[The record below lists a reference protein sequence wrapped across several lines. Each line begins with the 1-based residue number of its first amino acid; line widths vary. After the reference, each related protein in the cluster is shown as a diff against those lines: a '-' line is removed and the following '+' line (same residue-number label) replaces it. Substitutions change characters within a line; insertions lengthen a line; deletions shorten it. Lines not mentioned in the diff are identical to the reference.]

1 MRLCTDD
8 PKVVGYWNDIDKE
21 LELQM
26 DVLDDF
32 LGEAQEVHALNPWLT
47 YGNTQISIC
56 TMYVT

>member
-1 MRLCTDD
+1 
-8 PKVVGYWNDIDKE
+8 VGYWNDIDKE

-47 YGNTQISIC
+47 YGSTQI
-56 TMYVT
+56 